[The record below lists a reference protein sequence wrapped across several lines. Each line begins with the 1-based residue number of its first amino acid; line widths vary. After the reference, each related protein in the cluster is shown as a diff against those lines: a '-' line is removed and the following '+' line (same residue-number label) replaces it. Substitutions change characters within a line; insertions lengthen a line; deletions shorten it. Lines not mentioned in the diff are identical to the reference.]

1 MNVVLVTQ
9 PETFIVYFS
18 CGFEPRQVELLV
30 SEINLLKRAVR
41 YLLSATWQTGTVKDR
56 LGNTVEHLASKD
68 PDLSLEAVLEI
79 KTELKKNKRRVD
91 IGLRFIKWRENTT
104 LNDSDVA
111 L

>member
-1 MNVVLVTQ
+1 MVL
-9 PETFIVYFS
+9 
-18 CGFEPRQVELLV
+18 EPRQVELLV

-79 KTELKKNKRRVD
+79 KTELKKTKGEWILD
-91 IGLRFIKWRENTT
+91 L
-104 LNDSDVA
+104 DSSSGGKTR

>member
-1 MNVVLVTQ
+1 MVL
-9 PETFIVYFS
+9 
-18 CGFEPRQVELLV
+18 EPRQVELLV

-41 YLLSATWQTGTVKDR
+41 YLLGATWQTGTVKDR

-79 KTELKKNKRRVD
+79 KTELKKTKGEWILD
-91 IGLRFIKWRENTT
+91 L
-104 LNDSDVA
+104 DSSSGGKTR